1 MIVDVDPETMS
12 VKVERYVIVHDCGT
26 MINPMIVEG
35 QVHGGVSMGLGNAF
49 FEQLIYDD
57 NGQLLSASFMDYLM
71 PQATDMPPKIE
82 LGHAE
87 SPTPLNPLGIKGV
100 GEAGAIPTPAAFAQ
114 AVESALAD
122 CGLQITETP
131 LSPSRLYELVKKA
144 RQK

>member
-1 MIVDVDPETMS
+1 
-12 VKVERYVIVHDCGT
+12 
-26 MINPMIVEG
+26 
-35 QVHGGVSMGLGNAF
+35 
-49 FEQLIYDD
+49 
-57 NGQLLSASFMDYLM
+57 MDYLV

-131 LSPSRLYELVKKA
+131 LSPSKLYELVKKA